1 VKNLSIAAY
10 ELLCRPEMR
19 PVVEAVLRPSP
30 ETIAASVDEDL
41 RDVYKRL
48 YARPEM
54 TDLVWLNMFRIVS
67 ARMSRRKH
75 MFAFLIYV
83 PLDRLEII
91 EHVIAEL
98 GRIAGAHQID
108 HDYGFLTPMD
118 FGKRAILEYDYYIDH
133 TDPVEK
139 QKIADAMATIGPW
152 LDGLAAKTRG
162 VTFLMYVFSQGCSR
176 KENFLYRQGPP
187 LAREGR

>member
-1 VKNLSIAAY
+1 MRSI
-10 ELLCRPEMR
+10 
-19 PVVEAVLRPSP
+19 VETILEPSP
-30 ETIAASVDEDL
+30 ETIAGAVDEDL
-41 RDVYKRL
+41 RDFYARL

-54 TDLVWLNMFRIVS
+54 TDMVWLNMFRIVS

-83 PLDRLEII
+83 PLDKVKVIDDI
-91 EHVIAEL
+91 IAEF
-98 GRIAGAHQID
+98 GRIAGTHGID

-133 TDPVEK
+133 TDPAERK
-139 QKIADAMATIGPW
+139 KIADAMATIGPW
-152 LDGLAAKTRG
+152 LDELAAKTKG

-176 KENFLYRQGPP
+176 KENFLYR
-187 LAREGR
+187 LR